1 MEENP
6 LRDNDLLK
14 ELIRLRESNPDA
26 FMQMVIGALKKNPD
40 AAIADSAPAH
50 KKLVA
55 LESLMRY
62 FQEIEG
68 YEDCAFIRDLKQR
81 IADESKK

>member
-6 LRDNDLLK
+6 LRDAGLLK
-14 ELIRLRESNPDA
+14 KLIHLRESDPDS
-26 FMQMVIGALKKNPD
+26 FMQMVIGALKKNP
-40 AAIADSAPAH
+40 AAALTDSAPSAN
-50 KKLVA
+50 KLVA

-81 IADESKK
+81 IADESKG